1 MEHFINIIYKENA
14 DSHGIAECIASGSN
28 ILTESSIDFYTGE
41 LNSSEKIITM
51 ALPEAIKDIDSTAQ
65 DIAMRLFEFG
75 LKDFDIEITEDETI
89 ARTLRRG
96 MRGEDVKRIQ
106 REIGMPA
113 ADQDGIFGPKTERAV
128 RAFQQNAGIQVDGV
142 VGRQTQSAIL
152 KYRMPGTGIDVQ
164 KPGPAYIDA
173 PYPKTQPRT
182 GPSELRKRKERERNQ
197 KIVTPPDRPVG
208 SLPPT
213 DQRKVVVP
221 PDRPIGQLPR
231 DQRSG
236 VGVDPEA
243 LAGVDAGAGVDPDA
257 NDPRNR
263 EYDSGYR
270 QSDTPSMFATDVD
283 DREATGVWKV
293 IPDEL
298 GTYNLV
304 GPDGVVNRSVGQNGR
319 FSQVKV
325 PEMEEY
331 AKRLNREQGLTAP
344 ETSDD
349 DAEIDTSNITKPEL
363 VTPQGLGQPSVSD
376 TSGISSNSTT
386 DTTQTGSGQA
396 LSRPSAPDP
405 FRSPDDV
412 NDRTQRQQ
420 QQQDNWEKKY
430 GSAPRDLSAGLPAEF
445 TTQYLNPALD
455 DLTSDAAGDLAS
467 ELKGAPP
474 PVARLV
480 MDRMRKML
488 GVEDGDEILDMARE
502 IEQEEPDQA
511 SALSTLAEI
520 YKQLE
525 DTAMP
530 KDESVAPRPKG
541 AFMFRERNEWNSQ
554 FRNTH
559 NIDGTPKQLTE
570 SIEDFEVTYE
580 DDDKFYEDYGV
591 MWYNEDEVVDEA
603 EYQGRKVKLGKPM
616 KGDVKKFKVYVKNP
630 KGNVVK
636 VNFGQKGVKIK
647 KDNPARRRS
656 FRARHN
662 CANPGPRHKARY
674 WSCRKW

>member
-1 MEHFINIIYKENA
+1 MKHFINIIYKQNA
-14 DSHGIAECIASGSN
+14 DSHGIAECIASGAN

-41 LNSSEKIITM
+41 LDTSEKIITM
-51 ALPEAIKDIDSTAQ
+51 ALPEAVKDIDSAAQ

-96 MRGEDVKRIQ
+96 MRGDDVKRIQ

-173 PYPKTQPRT
+173 PYPKTQPPV
-182 GPSELRKRKERERNQ
+182 GKSELRKRKERERNL
-197 KIVTPPDRPVG
+197 KVATPPE
-208 SLPPT
+208 
-213 DQRKVVVP
+213 RKV
-221 PDRPIGQLPR
+221 GQLPR
-231 DQRSG
+231 DQKSGG
-236 VGVDPEA
+236 VGV
-243 LAGVDAGAGVDPDA
+243 GVYDPDK
-257 NDPRNR
+257 NDPRNVG
-263 EYDSGYR
+263 YDSGFR
-270 QSDTPSMFATDVD
+270 KGEAPKSMFATGKAGHEDKGY
-283 DREATGVWKV
+283 AYV
-293 IPDEL
+293 IPAPEGLGYSVILPGGDLWREL
-298 GTYNLV
+298 NNGM
-304 GPDGVVNRSVGQNGR
+304 GRS
-319 FSQVKV
+319 SS
-325 PEMEEY
+325 EEK
-331 AKRLNREQGLTAP
+331 AQSAADRINKQQGLTVP
-344 ETSDD
+344 TGDD
-349 DAEIDTSNITKPEL
+349 DVEVDTSKITKPEIG
-363 VTPQGLGQPSVSD
+363 TAQGLGQPSSSD
-376 TSGISSNSTT
+376 TVGISSNSTS
-386 DTTQTGSGQA
+386 DTTKKGSGQA
-396 LSRPSAPDP
+396 LSRPSDIQA
-405 FRSPDDV
+405 FKSPDDV

-445 TTQYLNPALD
+445 TTQYLNPALE
-455 DLTSDAAGDLAS
+455 DLTSDAAKDLAK
-467 ELKGAPP
+467 ELKDAPP
-474 PVARLV
+474 PVANLV
-480 MDRMRKML
+480 MDRMKKML
-488 GVEDGDEILDMARE
+488 GIEDGDEILDMARE

-541 AFMFRERNEWNSQ
+541 AFMFRERNEWNAQ

-559 NIDGTPKQLTE
+559 NTDGTPKQLTE
-570 SIEDFEVTYE
+570 SIEDYEVTYE
-580 DDDKFYEDYGV
+580 DVDQFHEDYGIL
-591 MWYNEDEVVDEA
+591 WYNEDEVVDEA

-647 KDNPARRRS
+647 KSNPGRRKS

-662 CANPGPRHKARY
+662 CDNPGPRHKARY

>member
-41 LNSSEKIITM
+41 LDTNEKIITM
-51 ALPEAIKDIDSTAQ
+51 ALPEAVKDIDNAAQ

-96 MRGEDVKRIQ
+96 MRGDDVKRIQ

-128 RAFQQNAGIQVDGV
+128 RAFQQNAGIQVDGI
-142 VGRQTQSAIL
+142 VGQQTQSAIL
-152 KYRMPGTGIDVQ
+152 KYRMPGTGVAVQ
-164 KPGPAYIDA
+164 QPGPAYIDA
-173 PYPKTQPRT
+173 PYPKTQPPV
-182 GPSELRKRKERERNQ
+182 GKSELRKRKERERNL
-197 KIVTPPDRPVG
+197 KVATPPE
-208 SLPPT
+208 
-213 DQRKVVVP
+213 RKV
-221 PDRPIGQLPR
+221 GQLPR
-231 DQRSG
+231 DQKSGG
-236 VGVDPEA
+236 VGV
-243 LAGVDAGAGVDPDA
+243 GVYDPDK
-257 NDPRNR
+257 NDPRD
-263 EYDSGYR
+263 DSLSGFR
-270 QSDTPSMFATDVD
+270 KGEAPKSMFATGKAGHEDKGY
-283 DREATGVWKV
+283 AYV
-293 IPDEL
+293 IPAPEGLGYSVILPGGDLWREL
-298 GTYNLV
+298 NNGM
-304 GPDGVVNRSVGQNGR
+304 GRS
-319 FSQVKV
+319 SS
-325 PEMEEY
+325 EEK
-331 AKRLNREQGLTAP
+331 AQSAADRINKQQGLTVP
-344 ETSDD
+344 TGGDD
-349 DAEIDTSNITKPEL
+349 VEVDTSKITKPEI
-363 VTPQGLGQPSVSD
+363 VTPQGLGKPSDSGD
-376 TSGISSNSTT
+376 SNFQGGSSITGTGTTSGPAGMT
-386 DTTQTGSGQA
+386 
-396 LSRPSAPDP
+396 APDT
-405 FRSPDDV
+405 DDEFSV
-412 NDRTQRQQ
+412 DPNDATQRQNIQ
-420 QQQDNWEKKY
+420 QQKWEKKY

-455 DLTSDAAGDLAS
+455 DLTSDAAKDLAT

-480 MDRMRKML
+480 MDRMEKML
-488 GVEDGDEILDMARE
+488 GIEDGDEILDMARE

-530 KDESVAPRPKG
+530 KDESVSPRPKG
-541 AFMFRERNEWNSQ
+541 AFMFRERNEWNAQ

-570 SIEDFEVTYE
+570 SIEDYEVTYE

-616 KGDVKKFKVYVKNP
+616 AGDVKKFKVYVKNP

-647 KDNPARRRS
+647 KDNPNRRRS

-662 CANPGPRHKARY
+662 CDNPGPRHKARY

>member
-1 MEHFINIIYKENA
+1 MKHFINIIYKQNA
-14 DSHGIAECIASGSN
+14 DSHGIAECIASGAN

-41 LNSSEKIITM
+41 LDTSEKIITM
-51 ALPEAIKDIDSTAQ
+51 ALPEAVKDIDSAAQ

-96 MRGEDVKRIQ
+96 MRGDDVKRIQ

-173 PYPKTQPRT
+173 PYPKTQPPV
-182 GPSELRKRKERERNQ
+182 GKSELRKRKERERNL
-197 KIVTPPDRPVG
+197 KVATPPE
-208 SLPPT
+208 
-213 DQRKVVVP
+213 RKV
-221 PDRPIGQLPR
+221 GQLPR
-231 DQRSG
+231 DQKSGG
-236 VGVDPEA
+236 VGV
-243 LAGVDAGAGVDPDA
+243 GVYDPDM
-257 NDPRNR
+257 NDPRNDN
-263 EYDSGYR
+263 DSGFR
-270 QSDTPSMFATDVD
+270 KGEAPKSMFATDKPDHEDKGYAYVIQAPEGAGYSVILPGGQLWRELNNGMGRSSSEEKAQSAA
-283 DREATGVWKV
+283 DR
-293 IPDEL
+293 INQD
-298 GTYNLV
+298 
-304 GPDGVVNRSVGQNGR
+304 
-319 FSQVKV
+319 
-325 PEMEEY
+325 
-331 AKRLNREQGLTAP
+331 QGLTVP
-344 ETSDD
+344 TGNDD
-349 DAEIDTSNITKPEL
+349 VEVDTSKITRPEIG
-363 VTPQGLGQPSVSD
+363 TAQGLGQPSSSD
-376 TSGISSNSTT
+376 TVGISSNSTS
-386 DTTQTGSGQA
+386 DTTKKGSGQA
-396 LSRPSAPDP
+396 LSTPSDIQA
-405 FRSPDDV
+405 FKSPDDV

-445 TTQYLNPALD
+445 TTQYLNPALE
-455 DLTSDAAGDLAS
+455 DLTSDAAKDLAK

-474 PVARLV
+474 PVANLV
-480 MDRMRKML
+480 MDRMKKML
-488 GVEDGDEILDMARE
+488 GIEDGDEILDMARE

-541 AFMFRERNEWNSQ
+541 AFMFRERNEWNAQ

-559 NIDGTPKQLTE
+559 NTDGTPKQLTE

-591 MWYNEDEVVDEA
+591 MWYNEDETIDEA

-662 CANPGPRHKARY
+662 CSNPGPRHKARY

>member
-1 MEHFINIIYKENA
+1 
-14 DSHGIAECIASGSN
+14 
-28 ILTESSIDFYTGE
+28 
-41 LNSSEKIITM
+41 
-51 ALPEAIKDIDSTAQ
+51 
-65 DIAMRLFEFG
+65 
-75 LKDFDIEITEDETI
+75 
-89 ARTLRRG
+89 
-96 MRGEDVKRIQ
+96 
-106 REIGMPA
+106 
-113 ADQDGIFGPKTERAV
+113 
-128 RAFQQNAGIQVDGV
+128 
-142 VGRQTQSAIL
+142 
-152 KYRMPGTGIDVQ
+152 MPGTGIDVQ

-173 PYPKTQPRT
+173 PYPKTQAPV
-182 GPSELRKRKERERNQ
+182 GKSELRKRKERERNQ
-197 KIVTPPDRPVG
+197 KVVTPPDRPVG

-236 VGVDPEA
+236 VGLDTGEI
-243 LAGVDAGAGVDPDA
+243 GAGVAVPSQEK
-257 NDPRNR
+257 N
-263 EYDSGYR
+263 
-270 QSDTPSMFATDVD
+270 PSMFATDVPD
-283 DREATGVWKV
+283 KEATGVWKV
-293 IPDEL
+293 VPDGK
-298 GTYNLV
+298 GTFNLV

-319 FSQVKV
+319 FSQTKV
-325 PEMEEY
+325 PEMEKY
-331 AKRLNREQGLTAP
+331 AQRLNKEQGITVPKQGTPSSRLDQKGATP
-344 ETSDD
+344 VDVTKGSP
-349 DAEIDTSNITKPEL
+349 TPKVSSNNI
-363 VTPQGLGQPSVSD
+363 PQPVSD
-376 TSGISSNSTT
+376 PDENEPRSSTQSPKMPKPGEDSAINRSGPDGLN
-386 DTTQTGSGQA
+386 
-396 LSRPSAPDP
+396 APGAE
-405 FRSPDDV
+405 RSPRLPDV
-412 NDRTQRQQ
+412 NDKTQRQQ

-467 ELKGAPP
+467 EVKGAPP

-480 MDRMRKML
+480 MDRMRQML
-488 GVEDGDEILDMARE
+488 GVENGDEILDMARE
-502 IEQEEPDQA
+502 IEQDEPDQA

-520 YKQLE
+520 YKELE

-541 AFMFRERNEWNSQ
+541 AFMFRERNEWNAQ

-591 MWYNEDEVVDEA
+591 MWYNEDETIDEA

-647 KDNPARRRS
+647 KDNPNRRRS

-662 CANPGPRHKARY
+662 CDNPGPRHKARY

>member
-1 MEHFINIIYKENA
+1 MEHFINIIYKQNA

-41 LNSSEKIITM
+41 LDTSEKIITM
-51 ALPEAIKDIDSTAQ
+51 ALPEAVKDIDNAAQ

-75 LKDFDIEITEDETI
+75 LKEFDIEITEETSG
-89 ARTLRRG
+89 TLRRG
-96 MRGEDVKRIQ
+96 MRGEEVKKLQ
-106 REIGMPA
+106 QQLGMPA
-113 ADQDGIFGPKTERAV
+113 AEQDGIFGPKTERAV
-128 RAFQQNAGIQVDGV
+128 RTFQQNAGIQVDGI
-142 VGRQTQSAIL
+142 VGRQTQSTLL
-152 KYRMPGTGIDVQ
+152 KYRAPELGIKSVEPGG
-164 KPGPAYIDA
+164 GYIDA
-173 PYPKTQPRT
+173 PYPKTQPKAKPDGKT
-182 GPSELRKRKERERNQ
+182 VAPKIKPKLRPKPKG
-197 KIVTPPDRPVG
+197 D
-208 SLPPT
+208 LA
-213 DQRKVVVP
+213 
-221 PDRPIGQLPR
+221 QLPKGIQGM
-231 DQRSG
+231 DI
-236 VGVDPEA
+236 DK
-243 LAGVDAGAGVDPDA
+243 D
-257 NDPRNR
+257 DPRDDS
-263 EYDSGYR
+263 DSGFR
-270 QSDTPSMFATDVD
+270 KGQAPKSMFATDKPD
-283 DREATGVWKV
+283 HEDKGYAYV
-293 IPDEL
+293 IPAPEGAGYSVILPGGQLWREL
-298 GTYNLV
+298 NNGM
-304 GPDGVVNRSVGQNGR
+304 GRS
-319 FSQVKV
+319 SS
-325 PEMEEY
+325 EEK
-331 AKRLNREQGLTAP
+331 AQSAADRINKDQGLTVP
-344 ETSDD
+344 KKGTTSSKLDQKGKTPVDPSRGSPTPDVDD
-349 DAEIDTSNITKPEL
+349 SDI
-363 VTPQGLGQPSVSD
+363 VQPVSD
-376 TSGISSNSTT
+376 PDENEPDSARQSPKMPTPGQDSEVPRMIAPKL
-386 DTTQTGSGQA
+386 DTPGA
-396 LSRPSAPDP
+396 EK
-405 FRSPDDV
+405 SPKLPGV
-412 NDRTQRQQ
+412 NDKTQRQDIDQ
-420 QQQDNWEKKY
+420 KQWEKKY

-467 ELKGAPP
+467 EVKGAPP
-474 PVARLV
+474 PVAILV
-480 MDRMRKML
+480 MDRMRQML
-488 GVEDGDEILDMARE
+488 GVENGDEILDMARE

-541 AFMFRERNEWNSQ
+541 AFMFRERNEWNAQ

-570 SIEDFEVTYE
+570 SIEDYQVTYE

-591 MWYNEDEVVDEA
+591 MWYNEDETIDEA